1 MVNEKLDRIKI
12 QSISNSSIIRGDAH
26 MKINEFTKPL
36 SVLIALIAATVL
48 GTSSASAHCDSMEGP
63 VIKAAQK
70 ALEAGNV
77 NLVLIWVQKKDEADI
92 KKAFERTLAVRKLSP
107 EAKHMAD
114 MYFFETLVRIHRAG
128 EGAPYTGLKPVG
140 SEVEPGIE
148 MADKAVE
155 KESGAELVKD
165 LNETIHKNLHA
176 LFMEAKEK
184 KNFKKDDVQAG
195 REYVKAYVT
204 FIHYV
209 EKLYQVAQKPAGEH
223 GEVTKEAGGHQH

>member
-1 MVNEKLDRIKI
+1 MNTNKI
-12 QSISNSSIIRGDAH
+12 AKSFSLL
-26 MKINEFTKPL
+26 F
-36 SVLIALIAATVL
+36 ALTAALVL
-48 GTSSASAHCDSMEGP
+48 GTSSAEAHCDTMDGP
-63 VIKAAQK
+63 VVKSAQK
-70 ALEAGNV
+70 ALETGNV

-92 KKAFERTLAVRKLSP
+92 RKAFERTLAVRKLSP
-107 EAKHMAD
+107 EAKQMAD

-128 EGAPYTGLKPVG
+128 EGAPYTGLKPAG
-140 SEVEPGIE
+140 SEAEPGIE

-165 LNETIHKNLHA
+165 LNEMMHKSLHA
-176 LFMEAKEK
+176 LFMEVKEK

-223 GEVTKEAGGHQH
+223 GEVTKEAVGHQH